1 MPCVHVL
8 QGTKQRTL
16 ELDRKEQQGEN
27 FPRLP
32 IIMCFQHLSAFLTV
46 LHSSWE
52 EVKTHSLRSTTM
64 FLCSITVG
72 SSQHFLPIALSQ
84 TALHTVPVISGA
96 CPKEPS
102 KSPLWQN
109 PHGSALMSNVSFL
122 FKSLEVM
129 RGNIRYKKPCS
140 HCWDLVTAPESQ
152 ECNLNP
158 SHIKAHAD
166 VYFLHR

>member
-1 MPCVHVL
+1 MPFVHAL

-16 ELDRKEQQGEN
+16 ELDRKEQQGAN
-27 FPRLP
+27 FPWLP
-32 IIMCFQHLSAFLTV
+32 IITCFQHLSTFLIV
-46 LHSSWE
+46 LHSSRE
-52 EVKTHSLRSTTM
+52 EVKTRSLRSTTM

-72 SSQHFLPIALSQ
+72 SSWHFLLIGLSQ
-84 TALHTVPVISGA
+84 TSLHTVPVASGA

-102 KSPLWQN
+102 KYPLRQN

-122 FKSLEVM
+122 FKSLQVM
-129 RGNIRYKKPCS
+129 RGNMWYKKPCS
-140 HCWDLVTAPESQ
+140 HCWDLVTAPERQ